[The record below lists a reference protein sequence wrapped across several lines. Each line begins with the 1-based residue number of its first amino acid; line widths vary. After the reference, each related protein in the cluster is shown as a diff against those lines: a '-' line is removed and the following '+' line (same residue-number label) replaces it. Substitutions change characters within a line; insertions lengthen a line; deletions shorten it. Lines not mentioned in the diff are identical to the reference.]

1 MSFFQS
7 RAIVLQV
14 TDYGESDKIVTLYTS
29 QFGKLKAIAK
39 GAKRSKKRFVNKLE
53 FFTLLE
59 VTVVPGRHSS
69 LFLLDNAGLI
79 NPFPALR
86 ENYPR
91 YTAAMLVC
99 ELVNQWTR
107 ENDRD
112 DSLFQL
118 LCWGLH
124 ELTTTADLAA
134 IVIFFQ
140 IKMLDLLG
148 VGLQLD
154 HCLVCGKMEQTA
166 LPYQFSPAQSGIVC
180 APCAR
185 SQGIGGMPVSM
196 SALKT
201 MRMARSMPP
210 ERLRRLKI
218 TRHSLKEMAAVL
230 KLYSNFQL
238 QREIHSWKQFSLAQ

>member
-1 MSFFQS
+1 MSFLES

-53 FFTLLE
+53 FFSLLD
-59 VTVVPGRHSS
+59 VTVVPGRLSS

-86 ENYPR
+86 ENYHR

-112 DSLFQL
+112 ENLFQL
-118 LCWGLH
+118 LCWCLH
-124 ELTTTADLAA
+124 ELAA
-134 IVIFFQ
+134 TGSVAATVIFFQ

-166 LPYQFSPAQSGIVC
+166 LPHHFSPAQSGIVC

-185 SQGIGGMPVSM
+185 SQGIGRMPVSM
-196 SALKT
+196 STIKT
-201 MRMARSMPP
+201 MQVARTMPL

-218 TRHSLKEMAAVL
+218 TRHSLAEMAAIL
-230 KLYSNFQL
+230 QLYSNFQL
-238 QREIHSWKQFSLAQ
+238 QREIHSWKQFSLA